1 MDWHTVALEEYK
13 TLRAESLESTKIQ
26 HLIVTMGGTAV
37 GLLLVWGF
45 SIWERL
51 LVPDL
56 VFLVFVPA
64 ICYTVLIVWMG
75 EVARL
80 VRVGSYLA
88 EKEREISAFFPDHPK
103 ALNWENWLRDES
115 EGGRKHQVMLNYLAV
130 VMLFA
135 SAAVVSLIVGN
146 YRMIGL
152 ISSVWLLVMD
162 LFEILALLATVF
174 YVYRL
179 GQKFRKL

>member
-1 MDWHTVALEEYK
+1 MDWQVVALEEYR
-13 TLRAESLESTKIQ
+13 TLRTESLESVRNQ
-26 HLIVTMGGTAV
+26 HFIVNIGGIAV
-37 GLLLVWGF
+37 GLLMVWGF
-45 SIWERL
+45 NIWDRL

-80 VRVGSYLA
+80 MRVGSYLA
-88 EKEREISAFFPDHPK
+88 EKEREISASFPDHPR
-103 ALNWENWLRDES
+103 ALHWENWLRDES

-130 VMLFA
+130 VILFVSMA
-135 SAAVVSLIVGN
+135 IVSLVVGN
-146 YRMIGL
+146 YRVIGL
-152 ISSVWLLVMD
+152 VSPFWLAVTN
-162 LFEILALLATVF
+162 LFELLALMAAL
-174 YVYRL
+174 YYIYQM